1 MTRNE
6 LILEIQERFQ
16 QSGGLLNERQRR
28 LWAAEEALKLGRGGI
43 ATVSKAL
50 RISPNTI
57 KKGMRE
63 ISTAEADGVSDAPLR
78 MRKSGGGRKPGHKSA
93 EPPTD
98 S

>member
-1 MTRNE
+1 MSRNE
-6 LILEIQERFQ
+6 LIFEIQERFQ

-43 ATVSKAL
+43 AIVSKAL

-63 ISTAEADGVSDAPLR
+63 ISAEQADGVSDAHIR
-78 MRKSGGGRKPGHKSA
+78 MRKTGGGRKRRQESPDQ
-93 EPPTD
+93 PTD
-98 S
+98 P